1 MLFTLSILSTL
12 LFSTSISAIEITQ
25 NRVDH
30 GTITTS
36 IGDITID
43 SGAYWSIID
52 NSIST
57 FIGNLDI
64 KSNAGLYISLT
75 ILNLPLLVLLNSGSA
90 SITNDGIVS
99 LDARTSTQ
107 GSSQFNL
114 VGGSFEN
121 NGEFYL
127 AASGAIPMTMGLTG
141 KSWNNNGL
149 IVAYQNERS
158 SGSVKFGVIGQTITN
173 KGQIC
178 LTNQVYQ
185 QTSKIDG
192 SGCVTAKKNASIY
205 ISNVLDPQSV
215 STEQN
220 YFLADDQSSI
230 ITQAVGFNTQVIN
243 VFGFGNGNKIG
254 LTLPLKSGNGGQAYS
269 YDSDS
274 GVLSLSSG
282 LFGQKFNIGPGYDSK
297 LFSIVTDNSE
307 GIPSVN
313 NGAVS
318 YSGPVPSQK
327 SLPSA
332 CNVECKP
339 VPNAPDDG
347 SSSSSTVASS
357 TTSTTSTDSASLSST
372 SGEES
377 SASTTT
383 TESSETSNTSSNASE
398 TNGSSTKSETTGS
411 ATTSEA
417 SETANSSESSETSGA
432 SETSQSTETSE
443 SSETES
449 SVTESSE
456 TDSITATTSDTTSSG
471 NDNSSVTS
479 SSDASTDSI
488 TSETASSSSTPLS
501 GDSSQVS
508 SLTTGTSPDT
518 IAGSQTDSTSS
529 GSGSPSGS
537 PSSSVVQSSGV
548 TNSTPNTGDVNTQSN
563 TANIATSDN
572 TATSTAS
579 NDTGVN
585 TATTTGTGTG
595 PDNNNNNNNNNNNT
609 NNSGVSAA
617 DSKASGDISTVTA
630 SSTTLISVASV
641 SSTYPIANESS
652 SPSSSSSGTP
662 GEVIPSANGS
672 SKLSIGMTF
681 MISGFATMFALFM

>member
-141 KSWNNNGL
+141 KSWNNIGL

-215 STEQN
+215 FTEQN
-220 YFLADDQSSI
+220 YFLADDKSSI

-398 TNGSSTKSETTGS
+398 TNGSFTESETTGS

-432 SETSQSTETSE
+432 SETSQSTGTS
-443 SSETES
+443 ES

-471 NDNSSVTS
+471 NDNSLVTS

-488 TSETASSSSTPLS
+488 TSETASSQSTSLS
-501 GDSSQVS
+501 GDSSHVS

-518 IAGSQTDSTSS
+518 IASFQTDSTSFGF
-529 GSGSPSGS
+529 GSGSPSSGA
-537 PSSSVVQSSGV
+537 VQSSGV

-585 TATTTGTGTG
+585 TATATTTGTGTG
-595 PDNNNNNNNNNNNT
+595 PDNNNNNNNNNNKT
-609 NNSGVSAA
+609 T
-617 DSKASGDISTVTA
+617 I
-630 SSTTLISVASV
+630 TTLTTLTTLTTITTLTTVV
-641 SSTYPIANESS
+641 FLQLILKQV
-652 SPSSSSSGTP
+652 
-662 GEVIPSANGS
+662 VIF
-672 SKLSIGMTF
+672 L
-681 MISGFATMFALFM
+681 L

>member
-192 SGCVTAKKNASIY
+192 SGCVTAKKMLVFIF
-205 ISNVLDPQSV
+205 QM
-215 STEQN
+215 
-220 YFLADDQSSI
+220 FLILNQ
-230 ITQAVGFNTQVIN
+230 FLL
-243 VFGFGNGNKIG
+243 NKIIFW
-254 LTLPLKSGNGGQAYS
+254 LMINL
-269 YDSDS
+269 
-274 GVLSLSSG
+274 
-282 LFGQKFNIGPGYDSK
+282 
-297 LFSIVTDNSE
+297 
-307 GIPSVN
+307 
-313 NGAVS
+313 
-318 YSGPVPSQK
+318 
-327 SLPSA
+327 
-332 CNVECKP
+332 
-339 VPNAPDDG
+339 
-347 SSSSSTVASS
+347 
-357 TTSTTSTDSASLSST
+357 
-372 SGEES
+372 
-377 SASTTT
+377 
-383 TESSETSNTSSNASE
+383 
-398 TNGSSTKSETTGS
+398 
-411 ATTSEA
+411 
-417 SETANSSESSETSGA
+417 
-432 SETSQSTETSE
+432 QS
-443 SSETES
+443 
-449 SVTESSE
+449 
-456 TDSITATTSDTTSSG
+456 
-471 NDNSSVTS
+471 
-479 SSDASTDSI
+479 
-488 TSETASSSSTPLS
+488 
-501 GDSSQVS
+501 
-508 SLTTGTSPDT
+508 
-518 IAGSQTDSTSS
+518 
-529 GSGSPSGS
+529 
-537 PSSSVVQSSGV
+537 
-548 TNSTPNTGDVNTQSN
+548 
-563 TANIATSDN
+563 
-572 TATSTAS
+572 
-579 NDTGVN
+579 
-585 TATTTGTGTG
+585 
-595 PDNNNNNNNNNNNT
+595 
-609 NNSGVSAA
+609 
-617 DSKASGDISTVTA
+617 
-630 SSTTLISVASV
+630 
-641 SSTYPIANESS
+641 
-652 SPSSSSSGTP
+652 
-662 GEVIPSANGS
+662 
-672 SKLSIGMTF
+672 
-681 MISGFATMFALFM
+681 